1 MARTIADTNDRPV
14 PPVRAAEG
22 TRDVSRTRYPERRGG
37 EPPVPTEVPLALR
50 AGIGVFSGFAIG
62 ALIADLYVLNE
73 REAVHP
79 PLIPVLLGLGVISGA
94 TLAVIAGSREL
105 TSRSARVGMAGLI
118 GALLGFV
125 PSFVLV
131 LVVVGRPQA
140 LLPAFFG
147 PMVAGG
153 VIGAVVGR
161 VRVGGRMTTGEIM
174 LWVGL
179 TACVL
184 GIVTAAFR

>member
-1 MARTIADTNDRPV
+1 
-14 PPVRAAEG
+14 
-22 TRDVSRTRYPERRGG
+22 
-37 EPPVPTEVPLALR
+37 LR

-73 REAVHP
+73 REAVYP
-79 PLIPVLLGLGVISGA
+79 PLIPALLGLGVISGT

-105 TSRSARVGMAGLI
+105 TSRAARVGLAGLV

-140 LLPAFFG
+140 LPAFFG

-153 VIGAVVGR
+153 CVGAVVGR
-161 VRVGGRMTTGEIM
+161 IRVGGRLTTGEVM
-174 LWVGL
+174 LWIGL

-184 GIVTAAFR
+184 GIVTAALR